1 VLNPFYQM
9 HWQKAR
15 ELGRPYVANRIGGE
29 TMENLGDIIQYKQEG
44 WDGLVHIYPF
54 TCMPE
59 IITRAIA
66 PQLSKEND
74 MPFLSLVVDEHTGE
88 AGFQTRIEAFID
100 LLRRRKQEKLSKT
113 KNRKEKFTESEMG
126 VYV

>member
-1 VLNPFYQM
+1 
-9 HWQKAR
+9 
-15 ELGRPYVANRIGGE
+15 
-29 TMENLGDIIQYKQEG
+29 
-44 WDGLVHIYPF
+44 
-54 TCMPE
+54 MPE

-100 LLRRRKQEKLSKT
+100 LLRRRKREKLSKT
-113 KNRKEKFTESEMG
+113 KNRKEKFTKSEMG